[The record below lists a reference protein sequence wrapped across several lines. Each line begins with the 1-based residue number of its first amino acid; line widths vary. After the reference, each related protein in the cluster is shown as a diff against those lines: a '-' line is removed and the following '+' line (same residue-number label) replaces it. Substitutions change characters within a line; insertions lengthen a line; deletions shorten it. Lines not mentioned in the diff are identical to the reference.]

1 MKYLKF
7 KKTSGQPTKIP
18 EINVTKVRPSRRS
31 KSNKQPGKAL

>member
-7 KKTSGQPTKIP
+7 MKTSGHPTKIP
-18 EINVTKVRPSRRS
+18 ETNVAKVRPSRKS

>member
-7 KKTSGQPTKIP
+7 KKTSVQPTKIP
-18 EINVTKVRPSRRS
+18 ETNVAKVRPCRKS